1 MEGGLAKSPEAS
13 LFKTKI
19 SDLNSKMLLKNE
31 IGMAAAHLA
40 KIKKIRKFVSAYQKK
55 LAQNPPRKFK
65 GVCFDGRDIGYN
77 IMPDANF
84 KFFLS
89 ANIKTRAKRRF
100 KELKKL
106 KHKVKFSDVL
116 KSVA

>member
-1 MEGGLAKSPEAS
+1 
-13 LFKTKI
+13 
-19 SDLNSKMLLKNE
+19 
-31 IGMAAAHLA
+31 
-40 KIKKIRKFVSAYQKK
+40 
-55 LAQNPPRKFK
+55 
-65 GVCFDGRDIGYN
+65 
-77 IMPDANF
+77 MPDANF

-116 KSVA
+116 KSIKKRDRSDRNRKHSPLKKTEDSIFIDTSRLTIKQCFLKIAYNK